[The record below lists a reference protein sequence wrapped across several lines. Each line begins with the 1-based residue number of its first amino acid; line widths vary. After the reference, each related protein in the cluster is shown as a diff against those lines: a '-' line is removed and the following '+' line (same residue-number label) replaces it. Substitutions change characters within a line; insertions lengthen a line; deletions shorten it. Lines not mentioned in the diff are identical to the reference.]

1 VLIVSASAHILCNLD
16 QGLWAAGA
24 GEIVLQILFFVL
36 RGKLTKVDLHCS
48 EEVSLDEEED
58 DEVNLMEVGR

>member
-1 VLIVSASAHILCNLD
+1 VLIVSASAHIFCNLD
-16 QGLWAAGA
+16 QGLWVAGA
-24 GEIVLQILFFVL
+24 GEIALQILFFVL
-36 RGKLTKVDLHCS
+36 RGKLTKVDLQCS